1 MKVLYKVGSTLKAAP
16 ERDPRRY
23 WLDEKDC
30 ERLTRSEFNALR
42 CMLIVV
48 AFCVDAKRDLWHR
61 LECIPYGRERMN
73 MTLGG
78 IKALMDDII
87 GTITVAQAKQ
97 MQNTTQ
103 DMEVRITPKIM
114 PVGQTVLLDLDTA
127 KGLTDCAKEKCVGC
141 TEDGNSCR
149 KCKLY
154 QIMEATTPLED
165 YGDGMLC
172 PYNLA
177 TWEE

>member
-1 MKVLYKVGSTLKAAP
+1 MKVMYKVGSMMKAVP
-16 ERDPRRY
+16 DRDPRRY

-42 CMLIVV
+42 SMLTVV
-48 AFCVDAKRDLWHR
+48 SFFAEAKKDLDKR
-61 LECIPYGRERMN
+61 LECVPYGRQRMN
-73 MTLGG
+73 LAFGAM
-78 IKALMDDII
+78 KALMDDVI
-87 GTITVAQAKQ
+87 GTITKAQAQ
-97 MQNTTQ
+97 QLQNTIN
-103 DMEVRITPKIM
+103 DMEVRITPKVM
-114 PVGQTVLLDLDTA
+114 PMGQTVIMDLNIA
-127 KGLTDCAKEKCVGC
+127 KDLTDCAKEKCIGC
-141 TEDGNSCR
+141 TEDGESCR